1 MAMITATLEY
11 TLKFRSIT
19 GKDSEKVTLEDKT
32 TIGGLL
38 ELLRLKY
45 GDIFE
50 KEFANPSGDK
60 IAGSPLMMLNGR
72 ALKLPEGLNAYIN
85 DGDIITFTYAIVGG

>member
-1 MAMITATLEY
+1 MVTVTLEY

-19 GKDSEKVTLEDKT
+19 GKDSEKVMLEDKT
-32 TIGGLL
+32 TIGRLL
-38 ELLRLKY
+38 ELLRLRY

-50 KEFANPSGDK
+50 KEFTNPSGDK
-60 IAGSPLMMLNGR
+60 IAGAPLMLLNGR

>member
-1 MAMITATLEY
+1 MAMVTVTLEY

-19 GKDSEKVTLEDKT
+19 GKDLEKVTLEDKT
-32 TIGGLL
+32 TIGGIL
-38 ELLRLKY
+38 ELLKLKY

-60 IAGSPLMMLNGR
+60 IAGAPLLLLNGR
-72 ALKLPEGLNAYIN
+72 ALKLPEGLNTYIN
-85 DGDIITFTYAIVGG
+85 DGDIITFTYAIAGG